1 MATELQEPVTF
12 TAVQGMSKLSILKQ
26 LGILVGIAVAVAM
39 GVAIALWGK
48 GTDMRPVFGQLE
60 PAATADVAQ
69 QLEQLGYDYKLDQKS
84 GLVLVDANE
93 VYQIR
98 MQLAQQGIP
107 QAQASGYALL
117 DQEQPLGTSSRMES
131 VRYIRS
137 VEGEL
142 SQTIASMHS
151 ISQARV
157 HLAVPRQTS
166 FIGALNK
173 PSASVMITTTGGALA
188 KDKLQAIKHLVAFS
202 VPDLSPDA
210 VSITDQYANAQGSD
224 EQESIDEQL
233 RYQEQIQQSLQQG
246 IASIMLPVVGANN
259 FSSQVR
265 AEVDFT
271 KVQTAEETFTPDRE
285 KIRSEQLNIKVTD
298 EGELPAG
305 IPGALSNQPPGNVEV
320 NENPA
325 VQPVAEE
332 GEENAPIK
340 ESESLRNFELDRKL
354 QHTQTMTGVVK
365 RLSASVIV
373 NEAAATT
380 AAVDPSADPA
390 NSPAPGF
397 DTERLASLEA
407 ALKAA
412 IGFDEARGDTFSLV
426 VQPFFE
432 PPPPVIAP
440 TPFYEQAW
448 FIDVAK
454 LGASALLILA
464 VIFAIFR
471 PMVHRLT
478 EVGAGDHIPD
488 SLAHLSDE
496 DFALPSADDSAI
508 EAELLLGDSS
518 TNNELNAIKNVI
530 AQDSGRAAQVV
541 RRWVNSNG

>member
-12 TAVQGMSKLSILKQ
+12 TAVQGMSKLSVLKQ
-26 LGILVGIAVAVAM
+26 LGILIGIAAAVAL
-39 GVAIALWGK
+39 GVGIALWGK

-84 GLVLVDANE
+84 GLVLVDATE

-107 QAQASGYALL
+107 QTQARGYALL

-131 VRYIRS
+131 VRYVRS
-137 VEGEL
+137 LEGEL
-142 SQTIASMHS
+142 SQTIASMQS
-151 ISQARV
+151 ISNARV

-173 PSASVMITTTGGALA
+173 PSASVMITTTGGALG

-202 VPDLSPDA
+202 VPDLSPDS

-224 EQESIDEQL
+224 EKESIDEQL

-271 KVQTAEETFTPDRE
+271 KVQTAEETFTPDKE
-285 KIRSEQLNIKVTD
+285 KIRSEQLNIKVAE

-305 IPGALSNQPPGNVEV
+305 IPGALTNQPPGNVEV

-325 VQPVAEE
+325 VQPAGDE
-332 GEENAPIK
+332 GEEELPIK

-354 QHTQTMTGVVK
+354 QHTETMTGVVK
-365 RLSASVIV
+365 RLSASIII
-373 NEAAATT
+373 NEAAANVE
-380 AAVDPSADPA
+380 VDPNADPA
-390 NSPAPGF
+390 AAPVSGF

-412 IGFDEARGDTFSLV
+412 IGFNEERGDTFSLV

-432 PPPPVIAP
+432 PPPPVVVP

-448 FIDVAK
+448 FIDIAK

-471 PMVHRLT
+471 PMMHRLT
-478 EVGAGDHIPD
+478 EVGVGDHIPE
-488 SLAHLSDE
+488 SLVHLSDE
-496 DFALPSADDSAI
+496 DYALPASTDTAI
-508 EAELLLGDSS
+508 ESELLLGDSS
-518 TNNELNAIKNVI
+518 TNNELQAIKNVI

-541 RRWVNSNG
+541 RRWASTNG